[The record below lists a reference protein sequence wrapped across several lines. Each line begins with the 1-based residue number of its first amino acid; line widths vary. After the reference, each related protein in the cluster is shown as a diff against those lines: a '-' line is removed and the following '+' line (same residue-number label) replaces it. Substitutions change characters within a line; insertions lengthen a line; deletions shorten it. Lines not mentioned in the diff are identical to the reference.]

1 MRRAVFGA
9 AVLLSFLIA
18 AAPVDVCAGKI
29 SEASSAASAA
39 VVHPRAAGPALAAS
53 VRMRETASDEESG
66 VAAGGER
73 YLEGLLEEMDFSG
86 LDELLMEDLSGNI
99 RQKVSFTDV
108 VNALLEEGWKGFDL
122 KVAADWLTDAIF
134 YEIRTNR
141 RLLVE
146 VLLLAVGFSIL
157 KNFVGAFRSS
167 YISDL
172 CFLMVYCVLGVML
185 LQSFSVFGSVAAETM
200 GRSVDFMKALTPTL
214 SLAMVF
220 SAGAGTGAGFYQTA
234 LLVIYLVQWIFLKLF
249 VPLIQIYI
257 ILELFNHFFEDEKF
271 GNLTELVNGLIC
283 WGMKTAWLLVL
294 GLTVVQGMIAQAKDR
309 LVGGGIVKAA
319 SMIPG
324 IGNVINGAGQILLG
338 SGILIKNCVG
348 AAALIFLVAIG
359 LIPMV
364 KIACLAFF
372 YKLTAAVTE
381 PVADGR
387 IAGCLKGMAAG
398 GVLYLK
404 LMGYCLVLFFLTIAL
419 TVSMS
424 GVLM

>member
-1 MRRAVFGA
+1 MRRAAFGIGVFF
-9 AVLLSFLIA
+9 LL
-18 AAPVDVCAGKI
+18 
-29 SEASSAASAA
+29 
-39 VVHPRAAGPALAAS
+39 AS
-53 VRMRETASDEESG
+53 VSVKAEAETATEHRFFCMREEMSDLP
-66 VAAGGER
+66 GENADDGNR
-73 YLEGLLEEMDFSG
+73 YLKEMLSEMDFSG
-86 LDELLMEDLSGNI
+86 LDELIMEDLSGNI
-99 RQKVSFTDV
+99 RQKTDFSDV
-108 VNALLEEGWKGFDL
+108 VNALLEQGIQGFDIS
-122 KVAADWLTDAIF
+122 VAAQWVYDAVF
-134 YEIRTNR
+134 YEIGTNR

-146 VLLLAVGFSIL
+146 ILLLAVGFSIL

-185 LQSFSVFGSVAAETM
+185 LQSFSIFGTVVTETM
-200 GRSVDFMKALTPTL
+200 GKSVDFMKALTPTL
-214 SLAMVF
+214 SVAMVF
-220 SAGAGTGAGFYQTA
+220 SSGAGMGAGFYQTA
-234 LLVIYLVQWIFLKLF
+234 LLVIYLIQWVFLKLF

-257 ILELFNHFFEDEKF
+257 LLELFNHFFEDEKF

-294 GLTVVQGMIAQAKDR
+294 GLTVVQGMIASAKDR
-309 LVGGGIVKAA
+309 LVGGGITKAA

-324 IGNVINGAGQILLG
+324 IGNVVSGAGQILLS

-359 LIPMV
+359 LIPMI
-364 KIACLAFF
+364 KIACLAVF

-387 IAGCLKGMAAG
+387 IAGCLKGMAEG

-424 GVLM
+424 GFMM

>member
-1 MRRAVFGA
+1 MRRAVFGIGLFF
-9 AVLLSFLIA
+9 LLVSL
-18 AAPVDVCAGKI
+18 PV
-29 SEASSAASAA
+29 
-39 VVHPRAAGPALAAS
+39 S
-53 VRMRETASDEESG
+53 VRADMATARLFLCMREEN
-66 VAAGGER
+66 AGLPGKNADDGNR
-73 YLEGLLEEMDFSG
+73 YLKGMLGEMDFSE

-99 RQKVSFTDV
+99 RQKTVFSDV
-108 VNALLEEGWKGFDL
+108 VNALLEQGIQGFDIS
-122 KVAADWLTDAIF
+122 VAAQWLSDAVF
-134 YEIRTNR
+134 YEIGTNR

-146 VLLLAVGFSIL
+146 ILLLAVGFSIL

-167 YISDL
+167 YISEL

-185 LQSFSVFGSVAAETM
+185 LQSFSVFGTVVTDTM

-214 SLAMVF
+214 SVAMVF
-220 SAGAGTGAGFYQTA
+220 SSGAGMGAGFYQTA
-234 LLVIYLVQWIFLKLF
+234 LLVIYLIQWVFLKLF

-283 WGMKTAWLLVL
+283 WGMKMAWILVL
-294 GLTVVQGMIAQAKDR
+294 GLTVVQGMIASAKDR
-309 LVGGGIVKAA
+309 LVGGGITKAA

-324 IGNVINGAGQILLG
+324 IGNVVNGAGQLLLS

-359 LIPMV
+359 LIPMI
-364 KIACLAFF
+364 KIACLAVL

-387 IAGCLKGMAAG
+387 IAGCLKGMAEG

-404 LMGYCLVLFFLTIAL
+404 LMGYCFVLFFLTVAL

-424 GVLM
+424 GFMV